1 VPSDI
6 EVLSAGITALG
17 GQWRTGLTRDVTHLF
32 AVCPGSE
39 KYRTALRYQKETQVK
54 VLVPHWFDDS
64 VRLGIRGLSATAYE
78 WPEPAILTLGKSSPD
93 TDEVGNDLLRPQSK
107 LPRDKRALYKAVLM
121 TAEQET
127 KLGQAETR
135 DIWGSRRI
143 LLSPDLELSEG
154 RRKAIEAGIT
164 RLGGVVVDY
173 DTQCVDA
180 FDVLIARHRWGTL
193 YTEVNCRFIMVV
205 LNRGPVADSVQGV
218 SGRKLIGSL
227 TWLFH
232 VQSTGTIGT
241 PTAQLL
247 HYPIP
252 KKPIEGFSAHVRI
265 VVNPKWGCLTQ
276 GVGDYRDELY
286 R

>member
-1 VPSDI
+1 VSSDI

-39 KYRTALRYQKETQVK
+39 KYRTALRYQKDTQVK

-64 VRLGIRGLSATAYE
+64 VRLGIRGLSATTYE

-93 TDEVGNDLLRPQSK
+93 TDEAGNDLLRPQSK

-121 TAEQET
+121 TPEQET

-154 RRKAIEAGIT
+154 RRNAIEAGIT
-164 RLGGVVVDY
+164 RLGGVVVDC
-173 DTQCVDA
+173 DTQCTDA
-180 FDVLIARHRWGTL
+180 FDVLIARYRWGTL
-193 YTEVNCRFIMVV
+193 YTEVNCRFHH
-205 LNRGPVADSVQGV
+205 
-218 SGRKLIGSL
+218 GRFKL
-227 TWLFH
+227 
-232 VQSTGTIGT
+232 GTR
-241 PTAQLL
+241 
-247 HYPIP
+247 
-252 KKPIEGFSAHVRI
+252 S
-265 VVNPKWGCLTQ
+265 
-276 GVGDYRDELY
+276 
-286 R
+286 